1 MHDWDL
7 TFQENERL
15 AKDSN
20 EIVRSEVDKRKKKR
34 SEEKSKLRSR
44 DACTAQTRPR
54 SRSKE

>member
-20 EIVRSEVDKRKKKR
+20 EIVRSEVDKRK
-34 SEEKSKLRSR
+34 EKIGR
-44 DACTAQTRPR
+44 
-54 SRSKE
+54 EV